1 MSEFEKKI
9 IAFKEKIKNS
19 KNQKELFSISSEI
32 FGKNGIINS
41 EFKKLGSIPVEEKK
55 IFAAS
60 INKFKHELS
69 DIYNAKVNQILD
81 KDIIEKVQK
90 EKIDIT
96 LPEKEF
102 KIGKVHPVSQVID
115 EISCIFSEIGFSVE
129 EGPDVENEYNNFTAL
144 NTPENHP
151 ANESITAL

>member
-9 IAFKEKIKNS
+9 IEFKERLNKS
-19 KNQKELFSISSEI
+19 KKLNELHSINSEI
-32 FGKNGIINS
+32 FGKNGVINS

-60 INKFKHELS
+60 INKIKQELS
-69 DIYNAKVNQILD
+69 DIYKAKSNEILD

-102 KIGKVHPVSQVID
+102 KVGKVHPVSQVID

-129 EGPDVENEYNNFTAL
+129 EGPDVENEYTNF
-144 NTPENHP
+144 
-151 ANESITAL
+151 I

>member
-1 MSEFEKKI
+1 MSEFEKKVLD
-9 IAFKEKIKNS
+9 FKEKIKNS
-19 KNQKELFSISSEI
+19 KNQKELFLINSEI
-32 FGKNGIINS
+32 FGKKGIINS
-41 EFKKLGSIPVEEKK
+41 EFKKLESIPIEEKK
-55 IFAAS
+55 NFAAS
-60 INKFKHELS
+60 INKFKQELS
-69 DIYNAKVNQILD
+69 DIYKAKVNQILD

-129 EGPDVENEYNNFTAL
+129 EGPDVESEYNNFT
-144 NTPENHP
+144 TR
-151 ANESITAL
+151 ITSA